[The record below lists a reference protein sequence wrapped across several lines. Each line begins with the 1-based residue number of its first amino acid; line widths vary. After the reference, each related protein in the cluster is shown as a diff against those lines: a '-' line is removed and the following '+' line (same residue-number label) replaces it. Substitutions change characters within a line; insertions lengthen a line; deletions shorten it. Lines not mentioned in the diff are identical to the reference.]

1 MSAIYTKKGIALN
14 LSDGDLFSR
23 SGRHV
28 GRVRG
33 DKAYGPD
40 GRYVGTLVGNR
51 LVYRSKDSAEKKSAY
66 SPRSSN
72 GHSTANQPATA
83 ISGEEPPIPH

>member
-1 MSAIYTKKGIALN
+1 MSTIYTKEGRALK

-23 SGRHV
+23 SGMHV

-33 DKAYGPD
+33 GEAYGPD
-40 GRYVGTLVGNR
+40 GRYVGTVVGDC
-51 LVYRSKDSAEKKSAY
+51 LVYRSKDSAKKTSAY

-72 GHSTANQPATA
+72 GHSTANRAA
-83 ISGEEPPIPH
+83 KEISGDEPPIPD